1 MGILLDSDI
10 IIDFLNNQSLAILFF
25 KRSSKKELFI
35 SVISWAEVEYGFRK
49 LKSDKK
55 DQKFHDLLD
64 NFQVQLVDI
73 DKKVAEQYLEI
84 KIDLENHKTPLAD
97 FDLLIAAT
105 ALSNS
110 LTIATRNVK
119 HFGRL
124 KELNLASI

>member
-55 DQKFHDLLD
+55 VQKFHDLLD

-73 DKKVAEQYLEI
+73 DKRVAEQYLEI